1 MVLGLTIPTGLIG
14 AAYALMVHGEP
25 LSFMA
30 ILGIVAMAGVVINN
44 AIVLVSFINDYRA
57 AGLALEEACLEAGAT
72 RLRPIWAS
80 SITTL
85 VGLVPTAYGFGGY
98 EPFVQPM
105 ARAMAW
111 GLAFAMP
118 FTLFLI
124 PMGVLVIED
133 GKHFLAR
140 VFRGISPKNHRA
152 DNGPS
157 PGA

>member
-1 MVLGLTIPTGLIG
+1 VLGLTIPTGILG

-30 ILGIVAMAGVVINN
+30 ILGIVAITGVVINN
-44 AIVLVSFINDYRA
+44 AIVLVSFINNNRA
-57 AGLALEEACLEAGAT
+57 AGMAIEEACLEAGYT

-85 VGLVPTAYGFGGY
+85 AGLLPTAYGWGGV

-105 ARAMAW
+105 ALAMAW

-118 FTLFLI
+118 ITLVLI
-124 PMGVLVIED
+124 PMGTLFVEDVKCGLVRI
-133 GKHFLAR
+133 
-140 VFRGISPKNHRA
+140 FRRLGAKNHHG
-152 DNGPS
+152 DNGRS
-157 PGA
+157 